1 MLVYKIK
8 CLTLQCSIKQVKQ
21 FEIMKAIVVNMSDFN
36 NPKFKR
42 VFSIIVNLSGFAP
55 CCKKNGLVYIFFS
68 NETDLT
74 ACSSSLF
81 VGSIL
86 HRVTLI

>member
-21 FEIMKAIVVNMSDFN
+21 VEIMKAIVVKESDFN

-42 VFSIIVNLSGFAP
+42 IFSTIVNMSGFAP
-55 CCKKNGLVYIFFS
+55 CCKECGLVYLFFC
-68 NETDLT
+68 NETYLT
-74 ACSSSLF
+74 ACSSALF

-86 HRVTLI
+86 HRVTII

>member
-8 CLTLQCSIKQVKQ
+8 CLTLQCSNKQVKQ
-21 FEIMKAIVVNMSDFN
+21 VEIMKAIVVNMSDFN

-42 VFSIIVNLSGFAP
+42 VFSTIVNMSGFAP
-55 CCKKNGLVYIFFS
+55 CCKNNGLVYLFFC

-74 ACSSSLF
+74 ACSSALF